1 MKVSN
6 QKRMAAD
13 ILKCGVH
20 RVYINPLYIDEV
32 ANAVQKEDVRRLID
46 DEIIS
51 SRPIKGTSR
60 SRARI
65 RAQQKAKGRRRGHG
79 SRKGSKNVRQPRK
92 RRWMMNSRAQRR
104 MLKTLREGGVINRSQ
119 YRRYYLKAKGGN
131 YRSVNHMKSQLET
144 DGIEGVQ

>member
-60 SRARI
+60 ARARI

-92 RRWMMNSRAQRR
+92 KRWMMNIRAQRR
-104 MLKTLREGGVINRSQ
+104 ILKVLREGGVLDRSQ

-131 YRSVNHMKSQLET
+131 YRSVNHMKSQLEI